1 MSDANPSA
9 AAALDPG
16 RATAS
21 DRRDSARISLQLLV
35 RDGALGGSFEPY
47 AGNLSLGGAFFEAL
61 HPPAGDRFEVRFL
74 LPGLREEIRAQAE
87 LLRVTREGER
97 FGAHLR
103 FLDLPLDTELAIA
116 RFLQG

>member
-1 MSDANPSA
+1 MTDANASSA
-9 AAALDPG
+9 AAQGPG
-16 RATAS
+16 HEVAS
-21 DRRDSARISLQLLV
+21 DRRDSARIAVPLLV
-35 RDGALGGSFEPY
+35 REAALGGSFEPF
-47 AGNLSLGGAFFEAL
+47 AGNLALGGAYFEAH

-74 LPGLREEIRAQAE
+74 LPGSHEETQAQAE

-103 FLDLPLDTELAIA
+103 FVDLPLEIELAIA